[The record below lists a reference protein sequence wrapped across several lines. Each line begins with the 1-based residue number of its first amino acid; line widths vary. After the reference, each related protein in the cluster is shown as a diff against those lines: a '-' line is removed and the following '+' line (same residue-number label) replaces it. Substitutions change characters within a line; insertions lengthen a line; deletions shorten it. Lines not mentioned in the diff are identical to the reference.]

1 MRFSHQLALDPAIGV
16 VLREKSPES
25 GRMVGDDRVAKLV
38 QEHVVDQRRRQ
49 EQQLHVETDDAA
61 ARATGPPCP
70 LRPHRDRPHRK
81 RVFMCQDGQT
91 GHDGRAGF
99 SRQPAPERRPAGG
112 GVAQAPVH
120 DELSAG
126 ALPDRGPHGSPRT
139 SARGQVLDPPLGAK
153 TPQFKHCGQL
163 SRIFRRHP
171 GASGISP
178 NRRPFDPGP
187 LPLDYRRDLSLIE
200 TPRYHHD
207 QPAAHGHDQADTSC
221 PMAFTDRES
230 RKGADCAARQRRLGG
245 HAAAPAILSAQD
257 GVSRP
262 VWRSVRSP
270 VLQRA
275 PSRPGTRPSPALPTP
290 GSRPLPRREPSPRT
304 PAQSS

>member
-16 VLREKSPES
+16 VLREKNPES

-49 EQQLHVETDDAA
+49 EQQLDVETDGAA

-70 LRPHRDRPHRK
+70 LCPHRDRPHRK
-81 RVFMCQDGQT
+81 PVLMCQDGQT

-112 GVAQAPVH
+112 GVAQAPLH
-120 DELSAG
+120 DQPSPG

-139 SARGQVLDPPLGAK
+139 SARGQVLDPPLGAE

-200 TPRYHHD
+200 TTGDHHH
-207 QPAAHGHDQADTSC
+207 QPVAQGHDQADASC
-221 PMAFTDRES
+221 PIAFADHES
-230 RKGADCAARQRRLGG
+230 GEKIEY
-245 HAAAPAILSAQD
+245 AP
-257 GVSRP
+257 R
-262 VWRSVRSP
+262 
-270 VLQRA
+270 
-275 PSRPGTRPSPALPTP
+275 
-290 GSRPLPRREPSPRT
+290 
-304 PAQSS
+304 